1 MESFSEDRF
10 PTDISYGISGGP
22 SFKTDIVTTSSGYE
36 YRNICHAHPR
46 HKYQLASAIKT
57 EEQLS
62 KVVSFFKAMRGKAIG
77 FRFKDWLDYKV
88 DDQVIAVADGKQY
101 IFQLHKIY
109 KSGLIKTR
117 RDITKPVN
125 QSVVVFINDVQV
137 RGYKVNY
144 TNGEIHFQDPPK
156 AGQVIKVSYEF
167 DVPVRFDSDTILT
180 TIQNYG
186 VQLVEDIAL
195 IEVYV

>member
-36 YRNICHAHPR
+36 YRNICHIHPR
-46 HKYQLASAIKT
+46 YKYHLASAIKT
-57 EEQLS
+57 EEQLL

-77 FRFKDWLDYKV
+77 FRFKDWSDYKV
-88 DDQVIAVADGKQY
+88 TNQEIAVADGEQS
-101 IFQLHKIY
+101 IFQLYKIY
-109 KSGLIKTR
+109 TSGSVETR
-117 RDITKPVN
+117 RDTTKPV
-125 QSVVVFINDVQV
+125 SGTISVFINNKSCEH
-137 RGYKVNY
+137 YEVNY
-144 TNGEIHFQDPPK
+144 KTGELIFKEPPQ
-156 AGQVIKVSYEF
+156 AGAVIKVSFEF
-167 DVPVRFDSDTILT
+167 DVPVRFDNDTILT